1 MTNGGV
7 AHIGIGEAKGDDK
20 ALEAVQQAVESPLLE
35 TSIKGAENVIINISG
50 DISLMDANDAASYVQ
65 DITGEEANII
75 FGAMYDDSEVD
86 TCRITVIATGLIEE
100 DAAPRAKRET
110 RQSAAPQPRNNN
122 AFGRAPQAQPAPQ
135 PYFGQQDYNTTQTYT
150 PQPEPVFDPS
160 HYKLQQPT
168 VQGSVPKKDI
178 QIPDFLKN
186 RNR

>member
-1 MTNGGV
+1 
-7 AHIGIGEAKGDDK
+7 
-20 ALEAVQQAVESPLLE
+20 
-35 TSIKGAENVIINISG
+35 
-50 DISLMDANDAASYVQ
+50 MDANDAASYVQ

-100 DAAPRAKRET
+100 DSAPRAKRDA
-110 RQSAAPQPRNNN
+110 RQNAAPQQRN
-122 AFGRAPQAQPAPQ
+122 AYQQSSSFGKAPQVTPAPQ

-150 PQPEPVFDPS
+150 PQPEPAFDPNP
-160 HYKLQQPT
+160 YKLPQPS
-168 VQGSVPKKDI
+168 VQSSVPKKDI